1 MNDIAPQ
8 PHTPAPPAAAPQAAA
23 PLAPTPINP
32 RKRSFSLYFV
42 GIILLAASG
51 VGTAYYMRAGAETL
65 TSSKAALE
73 AEAARGPRVVVGT
86 VIKGPAFRTI
96 TLLGDAKP
104 FVAATLFA
112 KVSGYVKTVSVD
124 KGDQVKAGQIVAE
137 IESAELESQYQSALA
152 DLDYKQRLAA
162 RARELLRTG
171 STAQQSADQAEANL
185 RMSQETVRNL
195 DTMRS
200 YQVLRAPFDGTVVAR
215 FADPGALM
223 QAATGNQASS
233 LPVIQLADNSK
244 LRIGAYVEQR
254 DVAAIH
260 IGDEVE
266 IIDASDRDRKR
277 KAKISR
283 TVGTL
288 DPRTRTLFI
297 EIDLENRD
305 NFLVPGSFTYAVLRV
320 PVASF
325 PQIPVAALNQRG
337 GVQQVAV
344 VGEDAVVKFR
354 PVKIASTDG
363 VVINIA
369 EGVKPGEKVALNVPN
384 EVSDGTKVRPSP
396 GR

>member
-1 MNDIAPQ
+1 MNDITPQ
-8 PHTPAPPAAAPQAAA
+8 PHTPAPPAAAPLTA
-23 PLAPTPINP
+23 TPINP
-32 RKRSFSLYFV
+32 RKRSFSLYFF
-42 GIILLAASG
+42 GIILLAASA

-86 VIKGPAFRTI
+86 VTKGPTFRTI

-152 DLDYKQRLAA
+152 DLDYKQRLAV

-171 STAQQSADQAEANL
+171 STSQQSGDQAEANL

-195 DTMRS
+195 NTMRS

-266 IIDASDRDRKR
+266 IIDASDRDRRR

-297 EIDLENRD
+297 EMDLENRD

>member
-1 MNDIAPQ
+1 MTEP
-8 PHTPAPPAAAPQAAA
+8 TPSPV
-23 PLAPTPINP
+23 PTPINP
-32 RKRSFSLYFV
+32 PRRSFGLYFF
-42 GIILLAASG
+42 GILLLGGAAA
-51 VGTAYYMRAGAETL
+51 GTAYFMKAGAEGLST
-65 TSSKAALE
+65 TRAALE

-86 VIKGPAFRTI
+86 VTKGPEFRTL

-104 FVAATLFA
+104 FTVATLFA
-112 KVSGYVKTVSVD
+112 KVSGYVKSVSVD

-137 IESAELESQYQSALA
+137 IESPELESQYQSAAA
-152 DLDYKQRLAA
+152 DLDYKQRLAV

-171 STAQQSADQAEANL
+171 STAQQAAEQAEANL
-185 RMSQETVRNL
+185 RISQEQVRNL
-195 DTMRS
+195 NTMRS

-244 LRIGAYVEQR
+244 LRVGAYVEQR

-266 IIDASDRDRKR
+266 VVDASDRDRRR
-277 KAKISR
+277 KARISR

-297 EIDLENRD
+297 EIDVDNRD
-305 NFLVPGSFTYAVLRV
+305 NFLVPGSFSYAILRV
-320 PVASF
+320 PVPSF

-384 EVSDGTKVRPSP
+384 EVSDGTKVRPSA